1 MFDSESLRPVIIA
14 MTLYVLMAHFVPQ
27 CMKKPTGINVVDDT
41 VMFFISQKG
50 STMSGTIVVG
60 LITYLTNYINYE
72 ML

>member
-14 MTLYVLMAHFVPQ
+14 MTLYVLMAHFIPQ
-27 CMKKPTGINVVDDT
+27 LAKQPTGVNAVDDT

-50 STMSGTIVVG
+50 AIMSGTIVVG

>member
-1 MFDSESLRPVIIA
+1 MLDSESLRPVIIA

-27 CMKKPTGINVVDDT
+27 LAKQPTGINTVDDT

-50 STMSGTIVVG
+50 SIMSGTIVVG

>member
-1 MFDSESLRPVIIA
+1 
-14 MTLYVLMAHFVPQ
+14 
-27 CMKKPTGINVVDDT
+27 MKKPTGINVVDDT

>member
-14 MTLYVLMAHFVPQ
+14 MTLYVLMAHFIPQ
-27 CMKKPTGINVVDDT
+27 SAKQPTGVTAVDDT

-50 STMSGTIVVG
+50 AIMSGTIVVG

>member
-27 CMKKPTGINVVDDT
+27 LAKQPTGVNAVDDT

-50 STMSGTIVVG
+50 AVMSGTIVVG